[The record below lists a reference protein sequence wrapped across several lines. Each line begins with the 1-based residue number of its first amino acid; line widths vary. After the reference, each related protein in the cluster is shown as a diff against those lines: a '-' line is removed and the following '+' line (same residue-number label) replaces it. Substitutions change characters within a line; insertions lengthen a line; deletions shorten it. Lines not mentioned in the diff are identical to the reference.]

1 LTNAVI
7 DEKGETFT
15 IKLPT
20 WNAQFIEKSTDLV
33 SNWAASL
40 RANTRWGN
48 RFQSFVPV
56 RKEVYSKWF
65 INAGMYFPCLMGMIN
80 KAKKRIMIAGWF
92 FAPGLYLSR
101 DPLDRESQVQKIL
114 LKKAQEGVQIY
125 VLIWGAFKFPYDL
138 RSMEACT
145 SLNQLHPNFHCLSHP
160 SPLPKTWSHHQK
172 SVVIDDE
179 VAYVGGIDLGYN
191 RYDDEKYE
199 LVDVE
204 GKKWPGRDYGNF
216 AFHDEGGGDPEDS
229 LIDRTKFVRM
239 PWHDISCQLIGGAVT
254 DVAINFIQKWN
265 YVARGTVHPFM
276 LPEKVQVLN
285 PNKYTSE
292 ELGYKNCDVQILR
305 SATTWSLGI
314 PLVEKSIYKG
324 YEHAILNAEHYI
336 YIENQYF
343 ISSLDPYTVPQNKLL
358 MALYERLR
366 KAIANRENFKVIVV
380 IPVHPSGDPK
390 AQATRYVM
398 KYTRETISTGT
409 GSLFGK
415 LRQEFDEELIKKYVG
430 FYSMRSRGIL
440 DGKPFVCQIYIHA
453 KLLIV
458 DDKTVIIGSANIND
472 RSMMGDRDSEIAAYI
487 DHQDLEPAVFGGK
500 NVMVAPYARNLRKRL
515 WRVGM
520 GLAEN
525 DPIVDDPIVAADL
538 LREVAENNTRIYRE
552 VYPMLPEN
560 IRTIDEAKVVLEQ
573 TPRNTE
579 KLDGIK
585 GLYIEHP
592 AHFLADDLNVPAY
605 VPPAAKAV
613 FV

>member
-1 LTNAVI
+1 
-7 DEKGETFT
+7 
-15 IKLPT
+15 
-20 WNAQFIEKSTDLV
+20 
-33 SNWAASL
+33 
-40 RANTRWGN
+40 
-48 RFQSFVPV
+48 
-56 RKEVYSKWF
+56 
-65 INAGMYFPCLMGMIN
+65 
-80 KAKKRIMIAGWF
+80 
-92 FAPGLYLSR
+92 
-101 DPLDRESQVQKIL
+101 
-114 LKKAQEGVQIY
+114 
-125 VLIWGAFKFPYDL
+125 
-138 RSMEACT
+138 
-145 SLNQLHPNFHCLSHP
+145 
-160 SPLPKTWSHHQK
+160 
-172 SVVIDDE
+172 
-179 VAYVGGIDLGYN
+179 
-191 RYDDEKYE
+191 
-199 LVDVE
+199 
-204 GKKWPGRDYGNF
+204 
-216 AFHDEGGGDPEDS
+216 
-229 LIDRTKFVRM
+229 M